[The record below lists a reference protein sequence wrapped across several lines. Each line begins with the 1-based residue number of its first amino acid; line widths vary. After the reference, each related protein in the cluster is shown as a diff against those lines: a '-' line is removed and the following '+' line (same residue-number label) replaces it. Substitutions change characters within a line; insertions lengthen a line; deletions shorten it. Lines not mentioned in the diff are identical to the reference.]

1 MYDEAQLMLFL
12 LIMMRITGF
21 VSFNPIF
28 GRRGIPNLVKAGFI
42 FVLTLCVYFYTPT
55 QEPTV
60 PRTALEFCIKMLLEF
75 GVGYAV
81 SFIIQCFFYVVL
93 QAGSQIDN
101 QMGLSMSENYD
112 PSMGTNI
119 TMTSTFFNIMFML
132 LFFSA
137 NGHITLLRIFVSSG
151 QIVPFGSVAITE
163 QVTTYV
169 LDTFVSCVVLSLK
182 LALPILAASLIGQL
196 GMGILMKVIPQI
208 NVFAIN
214 MELKIILGLFMI
226 MLLITPIGEFIL
238 LIEKQML
245 VAIQDVIKAIAA

>member
-1 MYDEAQLMLFL
+1 MYDEAQLVLFL
-12 LIMMRITGF
+12 SILMRITGF

-28 GRRGIPNLVKAGFI
+28 GRKGVPNLVKAGFI
-42 FVLTLCVYFYTPT
+42 FVLTLSVYFYSPSAA
-55 QEPTV
+55 PAV
-60 PRTALEFCIKMLLEF
+60 PLTALEFGVKMILEF
-75 GVGYAV
+75 GIGYV
-81 SFIIQCFFYVVL
+81 ISFIIQCFFYVLL

-137 NGHITLLRIFVSSG
+137 NGHITLLKILVSSG
-151 QIVPFGSVAITE
+151 QIVPFGSLIITE
-163 QVTTYV
+163 QVATYA
-169 LDTFVSCVVLSLK
+169 LDTFVLCTILSLK
-182 LALPILAASLIGQL
+182 LAMPILAASLIGQL

-214 MELKIILGLFMI
+214 LELKIILGLFLI
-226 MLLITPIGEFIL
+226 MLLITPMGEFML

-245 VAIQDVIKAIAA
+245 IAIQDVIKVIAA

>member
-1 MYDEAQLMLFL
+1 MYDEAQIILFIS
-12 LIMMRITGF
+12 IMMRITGF

-28 GRRGIPNLVKAGFI
+28 GRKGVPNLVKAGFI
-42 FVLTLCVYFYTPT
+42 FVLTLTVYFYSPS
-55 QEPTV
+55 EALTV
-60 PRTALEFCIKMLLEF
+60 PLTALEFCVKMLLEL

-81 SFIIQCFFYVVL
+81 SFIIQCFFYILL

-101 QMGLSMSENYD
+101 QMGLNMSENYD
-112 PSMGTNI
+112 PSMGTSV

-137 NGHITLLRIFVSSG
+137 NGHITLLRVLLSSG
-151 QIVPFGSVAITE
+151 KIVPFGSVVITE
-163 QVTTYV
+163 QVATYA
-169 LDTFVSCVVLSLK
+169 LDTFVSCTILSLK

-214 MELKIILGLFMI
+214 LELKIILGLFLI
-226 MLLITPIGEFIL
+226 MLLTTPIGEFIL

-245 VAIQDVIKAIAA
+245 VAIQDVIKVIAA

>member
-1 MYDEAQLMLFL
+1 MYDEAQLILFL

-55 QEPTV
+55 QAPTV